1 MPILMQ
7 AVKSNNFPLVLE
19 LIEANKKSI
28 NESDAS
34 GNWPLIIAAYMGHTK
49 ILELLLKNGA
59 QLSVLDPS
67 MNATAL
73 HAAAYAGRSK
83 SAKLL
88 IEYGIEIDKQGPV
101 NGYTALHDA
110 IWQNNIETALVI
122 IQGGANK
129 NIKSHQGET
138 PLDLAKLNGS
148 QELINLLKN
157 N

>member
-1 MPILMQ
+1 MPVLMQ
-7 AVKSNNFPLVLE
+7 AVKSNNFHLVLE

-28 NESDAS
+28 NESDES
-34 GNWPLIIAAYMGHTK
+34 GNWPLIIASYMGYIK

-83 SAKLL
+83 SARLL
-88 IEYGIEIDKQGPV
+88 IEYGIEIDKQGPI

-110 IWQNNIETALVI
+110 IWQNNIETASVI
-122 IQGGANK
+122 IRGGANK

-138 PLDLAKLNGS
+138 PLDLAKSNGS
-148 QELINLLKN
+148 PELVNLFTN